1 MVGKDLPVVVTGV
14 TVRWASPRFGK
25 PHSQKPSDMGILC
38 NPNPISLGFGE
49 WGAHITVT
57 VAFAKEKYNGFSLII
72 FERFKSI
79 LTVSWIVCLT
89 HTCSLT

>member
-14 TVRWASPRFGK
+14 TVIWASPRFGQ

-49 WGAHITVT
+49 WGCPYHCDS
-57 VAFAKEKYNGFSLII
+57 GFYQGEI
-72 FERFKSI
+72 
-79 LTVSWIVCLT
+79 
-89 HTCSLT
+89 